1 MKTTPLFLALLV
13 SLLPASAQEMTET
26 QPEAPAAQSP
36 AETATAP
43 ATTPA
48 APAAATATP
57 TPAADNPAPSDEFSQ
72 KVLPAE
78 PPKKAKPI
86 PTSSGEKSGP
96 VWIGHRSVVDRY
108 AGWGWVKK
116 EKESWNQAKWVAME
130 ETIGKSVAPGR
141 NYSRP
146 TQDDGMT
153 YRLFGDFADYKAY
166 EPNYDVFIDVFRI
179 RGWET
184 VGREEIPKLSPPR
197 GSTGGP
203 PRFSERGANLRR

>member
-1 MKTTPLFLALLV
+1 MKTTPLFLALLIGI
-13 SLLPASAQEMTET
+13 LPASAQEMTET
-26 QPEAPAAQSP
+26 KPEAPAAQPP
-36 AETATAP
+36 AEAVPTPAPAP
-43 ATTPA
+43 ATA
-48 APAAATATP
+48 

-86 PTSSGEKSGP
+86 PTSLGDKSGP

-179 RGWET
+179 RGWEA

-203 PRFSERGANLRR
+203 SRFSERGANMRR